1 EHPAEYRY
9 PFIGPASSFSSQPP
23 PSTNRGFQS
32 GDGEFDYIIVG
43 GGTAGCPLAATL
55 SQKYSVL
62 LLERGGTPFANSNVS
77 FLQNFHITLADIS
90 STSAS
95 QMFISTDGVFNSR
108 ARVLG
113 GGTCINAGF
122 YSRASSSY
130 VKGVG
135 WDAELVNEA
144 FPWIENQI
152 VHRPPF
158 GSWQRAIR
166 DSLVEVGIS
175 PYNGFTYDHLYGT
188 KVGGTIFDRFGRRH
202 TAAELLASANPE
214 NLRVLVHATVQKI
227 EFDTTGKRPRAVG
240 VTFKDEKGEIH
251 QAFISKR
258 PQSEVII
265 SSGAIGSPQLLML
278 SGVGP
283 KDELEKF
290 NIPVVLDNELVGK
303 GMSDNPLNT
312 IFVPTNKPV
321 KMSLIETVGI
331 TKLGVYIEAS
341 CGFGQSTDSIH
352 RHHGIAS
359 AEIGQLSTIPP
370 KQRTHEAIQ
379 AFKERKQDLPYEV
392 FQGGFILEKI
402 AKPLSTGHI
411 SLKNT
416 NIEDNP
422 SITFN
427 YFSHPDDLARCV
439 EGIRL
444 MEKIFSSKRF
454 TNYTQYDKE
463 KMDRLLNMSVEA
475 NVNLIP
481 KHTNNT
487 SSLEQFCKDTVI
499 TIWHYHGGC
508 QVGKVVSPDY
518 KVLGVDSL
526 RVIDGSTFYD
536 SPGTNPQATVLMLG
550 RTSRVR
556 FRRPQISRNLSARHQ
571 RCCRTFHSWSS
582 ALLFKDHY
590 SLYLYRA
597 PGSDQFHEEIG
608 TSTVG
613 GFGLLIR
620 STTGIQIPSLV
631 CTRKVDE
638 DFTDGI
644 SSTERSKQ
652 DFRRRRATT
661 AAATAAAWGGEE
673 RKEELYAEEHLPQ
686 RSIRRAHRRCR
697 RDQSPVVTFVL
708 HAPATTTGA
717 LPTGP
722 PPGPGGS
729 NVTDLASNRDLTREI
744 WPLQVDAPAI
754 LRRRDHLLVFAF
766 VLPAPA
772 TTDGALLAGHPQ
784 VQEVLTR
791 PTTAP
796 TELAR
801 RRTNAGKE
809 THATC
814 TNTHCSVCDIKPLVR
829 PQFHHF
835 EPRKAT
841 PRTTMNHLTL
851 LGPP

>member
-1 EHPAEYRY
+1 MAFLGGALGVYCAALLFFFITVLLTFCQGAEYEHPAQYQY
-9 PFIGPASSFSSQPP
+9 PFIGPASSFSTPSP
-23 PSTNRGFQS
+23 PSTNRHVL
-32 GDGEFDYIIVG
+32 DGGGAFDYIIVG
-43 GGTAGCPLAATL
+43 GGTAGCPIAATL
-55 SQKYSVL
+55 SQNYSVL
-62 LLERGGTPFANSNVS
+62 LLERGGTPFANSNVT
-77 FLQNFHITLADIS
+77 FLQNFHLTLADIS

-130 VKGVG
+130 IKRVG
-135 WDAELVNEA
+135 WDAELVNES
-144 FPWIENQI
+144 FPWIEKQI

-158 GSWQRAIR
+158 GSWQKAIR

-175 PYNGFTYDHLYGT
+175 PFNGFTYDHLYGT

-240 VTFKDEKGEIH
+240 VTFKDEKGNIH
-251 QAFISKR
+251 RAIISKR
-258 PQSEVII
+258 PQSEVIV

-278 SGVGP
+278 SGIGP
-283 KDELEKF
+283 KHELEKF
-290 NIPVVLDNELVGK
+290 NIPVVLDNEFVGK

-331 TKLGVYIEAS
+331 TKFGVYIEAS
-341 CGFGQSTDSIH
+341 CGFGQSTESIH
-352 RHHGIAS
+352 RNHGIVS

-379 AFKERKQDLPYEV
+379 AFLERKRNLPYEV

-444 MEKIFSSKRF
+444 VEKILRSKRF
-454 TNYTQYDKE
+454 TNYTQSDKATME
-463 KMDRLLNMSVEA
+463 KWLNKTVEA

-518 KVLGVDSL
+518 KVLGVDRL

-536 SPGTNPQATVLMLG
+536 SPGTNPQATVMMMGRYMGVKILRERLG
-550 RTSRVR
+550 R
-556 FRRPQISRNLSARHQ
+556 
-571 RCCRTFHSWSS
+571 
-582 ALLFKDHY
+582 
-590 SLYLYRA
+590 
-597 PGSDQFHEEIG
+597 
-608 TSTVG
+608 
-613 GFGLLIR
+613 
-620 STTGIQIPSLV
+620 
-631 CTRKVDE
+631 
-638 DFTDGI
+638 
-644 SSTERSKQ
+644 
-652 DFRRRRATT
+652 
-661 AAATAAAWGGEE
+661 AAG
-673 RKEELYAEEHLPQ
+673 
-686 RSIRRAHRRCR
+686 
-697 RDQSPVVTFVL
+697 V
-708 HAPATTTGA
+708 
-717 LPTGP
+717 
-722 PPGPGGS
+722 
-729 NVTDLASNRDLTREI
+729 
-744 WPLQVDAPAI
+744 
-754 LRRRDHLLVFAF
+754 
-766 VLPAPA
+766 
-772 TTDGALLAGHPQ
+772 
-784 VQEVLTR
+784 
-791 PTTAP
+791 
-796 TELAR
+796 
-801 RRTNAGKE
+801 
-809 THATC
+809 
-814 TNTHCSVCDIKPLVR
+814 
-829 PQFHHF
+829 
-835 EPRKAT
+835 
-841 PRTTMNHLTL
+841 
-851 LGPP
+851 